1 MGSAERK
8 ERERLQ
14 RQNLIIDAA
23 EKVFMSKGFENATMD
38 DIAEEA
44 EFSKGA
50 LYTYFQ
56 SKNELCLSIVL
67 RGLKVIASEFHNVAS
82 ENISSIVKIEHLAST
97 FLKFY
102 NNYPNYIFAF
112 SNYKQHRAG
121 CKLESPVLLDIDT
134 ENKSI
139 RDMIG
144 SIIQNGKQDKSI
156 RSDAESDKLSYV
168 LWGELSGLVPNLLQ
182 DMGKVDSIELYNYTI
197 MLVSEAIK
205 SRTDLI

>member
-1 MGSAERK
+1 VGSAERK
-8 ERERLQ
+8 ERERIQ
-14 RQNLIIDAA
+14 KQSDIIDAA

-67 RGLKVIASEFHNVAS
+67 RGLKVIASEFKKVVS
-82 ENISSIVKIEHLAST
+82 ENTLSINKINHFAST
-97 FLKFY
+97 FLKFH
-102 NNYPNYIFAF
+102 NKYPNYIFAF

-121 CKLESPVLLDIDT
+121 CKFESPVLLDIDT
-134 ENKSI
+134 ENKCI
-139 RDMIG
+139 RDMIE

-156 RSDAESDKLSYV
+156 RSDADADKLSYI
-168 LWGELSGLVPNLLQ
+168 LWGELSGIIPNLLLEI
-182 DMGKVDSIELYNYTI
+182 GNIDSVELYNYTI

-205 SRTDLI
+205 SRTD